1 MSVTKKK
8 DNEVVNWAKLH
19 FSYSCDII
27 LPLENAV
34 TVMEQLK
41 SAMSINTS
49 SYDNHFITPYK
60 EEISLSL
67 LSHKEYIDLSTN
79 KLLNPTEEEK

>member
-1 MSVTKKK
+1 MPVTKNKT
-8 DNEVVNWAKLH
+8 NEVVNWAKLH
-19 FSYSCDII
+19 FSYSCDLV

-41 SAMSINTS
+41 SAMSIDTS
-49 SYDNHFITPYK
+49 KYDNHFITPYK

-67 LSHKEYIDLSTN
+67 LSHKDYIDLSTN
-79 KLLNPTEEEK
+79 KLLNPEED